1 LLRSSIVVRNSQ
13 VAEQLTCCNHMK
25 LRPKSLA
32 RVIGR
37 GTFAAV
43 YKDLGNFPLLPFA
56 HTLWVTQ
63 LQYVIHS

>member
-1 LLRSSIVVRNSQ
+1 
-13 VAEQLTCCNHMK
+13 MK